1 MPSPTLFA
9 VLALVLS
16 ALPASA
22 SKVETP
28 LAPENSGPNPQV
40 GLGGEN
46 VDPGAEEA
54 QRFQRAFVQVRQQ
67 WAQQYAAT
75 NGIPPQE
82 VLTKFYEANQLN
94 PEEARR
100 YLVDTL
106 RRYAMPHIGPQPT
119 NVRPGGVGTGTGSGV
134 RDLLNGAI
142 PPGIVAPPASGNT
155 PLIPGPGLVA
165 PPAGLATL
173 GSQLVNLVG
182 ETGGPDGKI
191 ARAHYRLATRDNAGA
206 VKDYQFAMEN
216 GRATPEVAT
225 GLGQAAY
232 NLGDYRLASA
242 ASALALKMQPDNQVA
257 FSINKLS
264 DGRTSKVSIPSSLT
278 GLGGD
283 AAPQAGE
290 GLKAATGGFAD
301 PNNSGF
307 VGAGTPGYA
316 GVQPQAAR
324 APETGGLSPV
334 QASAAATEN
343 ARHALVLK
351 DYPLAVVHASKAI
364 EFNAENAQALNYRAI
379 AYNRMQRYNDA
390 VTDASASL
398 ALAPGNAAALQ
409 TRSWAFSSQ
418 GQYREGLQ
426 DAESTL
432 ASDPRNAYAYQNKA
446 FALAGMKDRPGM
458 LDALRLSAA
467 LDARFKGQYERA
479 LQMPE
484 DQDLTLLFSESAP
497 AAAAAPARPAATPK
511 RFARMALLSGT
522 GGLLIA
528 LGILHVVSASWR
540 EKVRMTVRR
549 VLSSDAEAAADAAA
563 AATPHPGASAFWTQY
578 DLVKE
583 IGMGGMGVVYE
594 AKDRSLER
602 RVAVKK
608 MRDEIRIEP
617 HEKQRFINEAK
628 TVAQLRHPNIVDIY
642 SIVED
647 GADVYLVFEY
657 VEGHTLHDR
666 LRSQG
671 AYSFGEG
678 LKVFRDIC
686 GAVEH
691 AHAAKVIHRDLKPS
705 NVMVT
710 PEGRVK
716 VMDFGVARQAKDALT
731 KVSMT
736 NTVVGTPPY
745 MAPEQEQGTV
755 RKESDVYALG
765 VCFYEMLTGQ
775 LPFTGA
781 GSGMLLNKI
790 NGKHIPPT
798 QRVPSLPASLDAVM
812 AKALNPDPEKRHH
825 SAAELLADLERL
837 A

>member
-106 RRYAMPHIGPQPT
+106 RRYAMPHIGPQPP

-398 ALAPGNAAALQ
+398 ALAPGNA
-409 TRSWAFSSQ
+409 
-418 GQYREGLQ
+418 
-426 DAESTL
+426 
-432 ASDPRNAYAYQNKA
+432 
-446 FALAGMKDRPGM
+446 
-458 LDALRLSAA
+458 
-467 LDARFKGQYERA
+467 
-479 LQMPE
+479 
-484 DQDLTLLFSESAP
+484 
-497 AAAAAPARPAATPK
+497 
-511 RFARMALLSGT
+511 
-522 GGLLIA
+522 
-528 LGILHVVSASWR
+528 
-540 EKVRMTVRR
+540 
-549 VLSSDAEAAADAAA
+549 
-563 AATPHPGASAFWTQY
+563 
-578 DLVKE
+578 
-583 IGMGGMGVVYE
+583 
-594 AKDRSLER
+594 SL
-602 RVAVKK
+602 
-608 MRDEIRIEP
+608 
-617 HEKQRFINEAK
+617 
-628 TVAQLRHPNIVDIY
+628 
-642 SIVED
+642 
-647 GADVYLVFEY
+647 
-657 VEGHTLHDR
+657 
-666 LRSQG
+666 
-671 AYSFGEG
+671 
-678 LKVFRDIC
+678 
-686 GAVEH
+686 
-691 AHAAKVIHRDLKPS
+691 
-705 NVMVT
+705 
-710 PEGRVK
+710 
-716 VMDFGVARQAKDALT
+716 
-731 KVSMT
+731 
-736 NTVVGTPPY
+736 
-745 MAPEQEQGTV
+745 
-755 RKESDVYALG
+755 
-765 VCFYEMLTGQ
+765 
-775 LPFTGA
+775 
-781 GSGMLLNKI
+781 
-790 NGKHIPPT
+790 
-798 QRVPSLPASLDAVM
+798 
-812 AKALNPDPEKRHH
+812 
-825 SAAELLADLERL
+825 
-837 A
+837 